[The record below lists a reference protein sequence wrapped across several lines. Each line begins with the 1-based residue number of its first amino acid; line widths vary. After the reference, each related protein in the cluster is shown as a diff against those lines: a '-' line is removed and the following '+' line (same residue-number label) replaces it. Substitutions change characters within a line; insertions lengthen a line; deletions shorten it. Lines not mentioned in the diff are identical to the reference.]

1 MMTEAEL
8 VEMLYHMER
17 VIVTA
22 RKYPDLMDA
31 SPMSGR
37 ATVAGKLA
45 GELHALEQ
53 LPQYKRFH
61 TDAGLYE
68 KIWGSA

>member
-1 MMTEAEL
+1 MNDEL
-8 VEMLYHMER
+8 REMLYQMER

-22 RKYPDLMDA
+22 SKYPDLMDT

-45 GELHALEQ
+45 TELNRLEL
-53 LPQYKRFH
+53 LPQYKKFH
-61 TDAGLYE
+61 DFWGLYE
-68 KIWGSA
+68 KIWGGS